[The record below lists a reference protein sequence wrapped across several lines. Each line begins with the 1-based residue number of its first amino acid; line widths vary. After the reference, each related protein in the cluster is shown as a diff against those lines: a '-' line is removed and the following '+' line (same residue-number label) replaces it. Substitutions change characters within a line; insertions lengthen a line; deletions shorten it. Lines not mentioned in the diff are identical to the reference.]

1 MAKANNLSQLM
12 QQQYLHHNCFEL
24 GLNLISIENSI
35 NNNKNQLS
43 QIEHLVVKTTQL
55 SKSINKLYKFIMSIL
70 FTRIKFQV
78 NASYS
83 FEKLRNDNVAVQ
95 TLGTN

>member
-1 MAKANNLSQLM
+1 MISQLEIQSLIMSSLQSQVMEKANNLSQLM

-43 QIEHLVVKTTQL
+43 QIEHLKVKTTQL
-55 SKSINKLYKFIMSIL
+55 SKSINKL
-70 FTRIKFQV
+70 
-78 NASYS
+78 
-83 FEKLRNDNVAVQ
+83 
-95 TLGTN
+95 